1 MSLIINNYNYK
12 KNVIQQVL
20 TSLPAIK
27 KLPTYIEF
35 KKKAAVDFSC
45 SNKIEK
51 WNTYGS
57 TTLLTI
63 LF

>member
-35 KKKAAVDFSC
+35 KKKQPSIFRVLIKLK
-45 SNKIEK
+45 N
-51 WNTYGS
+51 G
-57 TTLLTI
+57 TLMEALRC
-63 LF
+63 

>member
-35 KKKAAVDFSC
+35 
-45 SNKIEK
+45 
-51 WNTYGS
+51 
-57 TTLLTI
+57 
-63 LF
+63 